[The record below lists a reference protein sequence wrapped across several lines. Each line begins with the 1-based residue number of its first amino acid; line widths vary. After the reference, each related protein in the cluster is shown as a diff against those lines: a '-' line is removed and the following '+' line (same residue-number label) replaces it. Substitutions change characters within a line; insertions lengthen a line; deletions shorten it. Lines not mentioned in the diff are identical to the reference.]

1 MSLLDSFL
9 FSKKVK
15 IDKTEELLNLI
26 GNLIKSKKIN
36 FENLEYDARFFE
48 NNKEKRLIL
57 VRRGFSNK
65 EIRSIVVCRNP
76 VYSTIEFVYFKS
88 EFNIRNNYSL
98 DRKNGPAF
106 IKFDK
111 FKNII
116 EEKWFRD
123 GVELNEIQTEVAKKL
138 YKEVN

>member
-1 MSLLDSFL
+1 MSLLGSFL
-9 FSKKVK
+9 FSRKVK
-15 IDKTEELLNLI
+15 IDKIEELLNLI
-26 GNLIKSKKIN
+26 GNFVKPKKVN

-48 NNKEKRLIL
+48 DNKEKRLIL
-57 VRRGFSNK
+57 VRRSFSNK
-65 EIRSIVVCRNP
+65 EIRSIVVCRNL

-88 EFNIRNNYSL
+88 EFDIKNYSL

>member
-1 MSLLDSFL
+1 MSLLSSFL

-26 GNLIKSKKIN
+26 GNFIKPKKVN

-48 NNKEKRLIL
+48 DNKEKRLIL
-57 VRRGFSNK
+57 VRRSFSNK

-88 EFNIRNNYSL
+88 EFDIKNYSL

-138 YKEVN
+138 YEEVN

>member
-15 IDKTEELLNLI
+15 IDRTEELLNLI
-26 GNLIKSKKIN
+26 GNFIKPKKIN
-36 FENLEYDARFFE
+36 FENLDYNARFFE
-48 NNKEKRLIL
+48 DNEEKRLIL
-57 VRRGFSNK
+57 VRRSFSNK
-65 EIRSIVVCRNP
+65 EIRLIVVCRNP
-76 VYSTIEFVYFKS
+76 IYSTIEFVYFEG
-88 EFNIRNNYSL
+88 EFDIRNYAL

-111 FKNII
+111 FKNVI

-123 GVELNEIQTEVAKKL
+123 GIELNEFQTEVAKKL